1 MSEHLGNEQ
10 REVLII
16 GGGPAGLSAALVLA
30 RARRRVTV
38 VDSGEPR
45 NATVAHMQGFLSR
58 DGMPPE
64 ELRRIGRTE
73 VRGYG
78 GEIVDGAVERT
89 ERTAGGFAVT
99 LRDGTV
105 LHGRRLLVATGVVDE
120 LPDVPG
126 LRERWGREV
135 QMCPYCHGWEVRD
148 QKIVVLATGP
158 MSVHQALLLTQWS
171 ADVALVTAEAPQGA
185 DADRLAARGVTVV
198 PGEPARLAVE
208 RDRVTGLDLAGG
220 ETVPCDAVFLGP
232 RMVARSGPLTDL
244 GCELTEDGQVKTD
257 QFGLT
262 SVPGVWAAGN
272 VAKPAGQVII
282 AAADAVWTA
291 GLINMDLIEEDIER
305 ELAARAA

>member
-1 MSEHLGNEQ
+1 MSEHLGSDQ

-16 GGGPAGLSAALVLA
+16 GGGPAGLSAALVLS

-45 NATVAHMQGFLSR
+45 NATAAHMHGFLSR

-64 ELRRIGRTE
+64 ELRKIGRTE

-89 ERTAGGFAVT
+89 ERTADGFAVA

-105 LHGRRLLVATGVVDE
+105 LRGRRLLVTTGVVDE

-158 MSVHQALLLTQWS
+158 MSVHQALLITQWS
-171 ADVALVTAEAPQGA
+171 KDVAFVVAEAPEGA
-185 DADRLAARGVTVV
+185 DAERLAARGVTVV
-198 PGEPARLAVE
+198 VDEPARLTVE
-208 RDRVTGLDLAGG
+208 SDRVTGLELAGG
-220 ETVPCDAVFLGP
+220 ETVACDAVFLGP

-244 GCELTEDGQVKTD
+244 GCEMNDDGFVKTD
-257 QFGLT
+257 PFGLT

-272 VAKPAGQVII
+272 VAKPAGQVIT
-282 AAADAVWTA
+282 AAADAVWSA
-291 GLINMDLIEEDIER
+291 GLINMDLIEEEIER
-305 ELAARAA
+305 ELAARS